1 MSLKKRMAKEEQLVL
16 SLSSL
21 YEQYSYEKYSMAKF
35 EEYSFYSDN
44 RKFMPGEG
52 MIAFNSSDGRL
63 MALKPDITLSIVKN
77 AKMSRESRT
86 KLYYNESVFRI
97 SDETHDYREI
107 KQTGVEVLGD
117 IDAYA
122 QAELFFLA
130 LLSLREIDEDFV
142 LSVSHMGIVAHFVDG
157 LALPVETKKQLIRCF
172 SRKSVHELQ
181 SLCQQHEVAESV
193 CDTLTGMLSLS
204 GRLGDVLPALRSL
217 CCQPEM
223 TAAADELAGLYH
235 EIKDHPLADKVI
247 FDASVVNH
255 IDYYNGLI
263 FKGYVKGAP
272 GPVLSGGRYD
282 KLACRIRENACA
294 VGFAVYLDGL
304 NYYYPNQ
311 TAKAVDVLVLCE
323 GSAEGLLAKVNA
335 LAEQGLRVRVERE
348 QGGIKAEKV
357 YRYEGGKLSDISC

>member
-1 MSLKKRMAKEEQLVL
+1 MLLKERMAKEEQLVL

-52 MIAFNSSDGRL
+52 MIAFNSSDGKL

-77 AKMSRESRT
+77 AKMSKESQT

-117 IDAYA
+117 IDPYA

-142 LSVSHMGIVAHFVDG
+142 LSVSHMGIVAHFVNA
-157 LALPVETKKQLIRCF
+157 LALPVEIKKQMIRCF
-172 SRKSVHELQ
+172 AKKSVHELK
-181 SLCQQHEVAESV
+181 SLCQQNGLEASV
-193 CDTLTGMLSLS
+193 CERLIGMLSLNGKLS
-204 GRLGDVLPALRSL
+204 DVLPKLRAL
-217 CCQPEM
+217 CGDDEM
-223 TAAADELAGLYH
+223 TAAVRELEALYQ

-294 VGFAVYLDGL
+294 IGFAVYLDGL

-311 TAKAVDVLVLCE
+311 REKTVDALILCE
-323 GSAEGLLAKVNA
+323 GSTEGLLTQVNV
-335 LAEQGLRVRVERE
+335 LVEQGLCVRIEKD
-348 QGGIKAEKV
+348 QTGIEADTV
-357 YRYEGGKLSDISC
+357 YRYEDGKLSRISC

>member
-1 MSLKKRMAKEEQLVL
+1 MSLKDKMAKEERLVL

-52 MIAFNSSDGRL
+52 MIAFNSADGKL

-77 AKMSRESRT
+77 AKMSGAGQT

-130 LLSLREIDEDFV
+130 LLSLSEIDEDFV
-142 LSVSHMGIVAHFVDG
+142 LSVSHMGVVAHYVDS
-157 LALPVETKKQLIRCF
+157 LALPVDTKKQLIRCF
-172 SRKSVHELQ
+172 ARKSVHELQ
-181 SLCQQHEVAESV
+181 NLCLQNKLTVSV
-193 CDTLTGMLSLS
+193 SETLTNMLSLS
-204 GRLGDVLPALRSL
+204 GRLSEVLPALRSL
-217 CCQPEM
+217 CCDTEM
-223 TAAADELAGLYH
+223 TAAADELAALYH

-294 VGFAVYLDGL
+294 IGFAVYLDGL

-311 TAKAVDVLVLCE
+311 TARTVDALILCE
-323 GSAEGLLAKVNA
+323 GSTEGLLAKVNA
-335 LAEQGLRVRVERE
+335 LTEQGLCVRVEKDLA
-348 QGGIKAEKV
+348 GIEAKTV
-357 YRYEGGKLSDISC
+357 FRYEGGQLNRISD